1 MSWQK
6 IVKQRM
12 ERMELGLKAMA
23 QRTGVNCETLRN
35 RLRGASR
42 VKLDE
47 AEDMALVLEMSPQE
61 ALECFF
67 PRVAE
72 RKGLRQ

>member
-1 MSWQK
+1 MSWQE

-12 ERMELGLKAMA
+12 ERMELGQKALA
-23 QRTGVNCETLRN
+23 QRMGINPETLRN

-47 AEDMALVLEMSPQE
+47 AEDMALALELSPQE

-67 PRVAE
+67 PRVTHRIKTE
-72 RKGLRQ
+72 